1 MDAKNLSPE
10 SWLTSC
16 CDCGLT
22 HAHLHLGGMCKGAL
36 RSRHHRTKVWV
47 LLFTGIMRSLRLVLK
62 VSQGQTQDA
71 DCYWSHP
78 IFLCP
83 WPLRAAATGK
93 RSLPIQYLD
102 VQRDKGDQAVVFDEL
117 YQLLIELTVVTEERV
132 RCQVLKQV
140 GEVQD
145 FSVVVQVEG

>member
-1 MDAKNLSPE
+1 MTLDSRTFIYTWGHVQRGPAE
-10 SWLTSC
+10 SAPQ
-16 CDCGLT
+16 DY
-22 HAHLHLGGMCKGAL
+22 
-36 RSRHHRTKVWV
+36 KVWV
-47 LLFTGIMRSLRLVLK
+47 LLFTGITRPLRLVLK

-117 YQLLIELTVVTEERV
+117 YQLLIELTVVTEEWV

-145 FSVVVQVEG
+145 FRVVVQVEG